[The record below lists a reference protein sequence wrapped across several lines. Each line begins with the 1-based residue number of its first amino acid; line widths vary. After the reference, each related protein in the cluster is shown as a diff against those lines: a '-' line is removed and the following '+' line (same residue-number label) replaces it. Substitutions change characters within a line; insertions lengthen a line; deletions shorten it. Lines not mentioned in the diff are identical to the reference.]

1 MRLQSALSSWLRA
14 CSVDLALAPVPS
26 RSLPGT
32 RTPQKA
38 AYDAVYDKLGPVL
51 ARLTALSLK
60 RGGSA
65 SDPVTFL
72 AIRHEPSGLAIV
84 FEPDRAFGA
93 YLRFC
98 QSKKSHP
105 GVIVSLHSPMLGEN
119 ATLDKI
125 LNRKDR
131 VRTQEVV
138 NSMDALQTAI
148 KSLPRGKP
156 RALRS
161 IFFF

>member
-1 MRLQSALSSWLRA
+1 
-14 CSVDLALAPVPS
+14 VDLALAPVPS